1 MSVDAKF
8 IRDIEPYFKYPT
20 DENPTT
26 QQAYQDAVRNW
37 VKTEEAIVDSHLW
50 QPTTNYD
57 VGNQV
62 RTPSLPS
69 QYVLSCTTA
78 GTSGDG
84 EPDYTDV
91 AVGDSVTDG
100 TVIWMVGELL
110 TSSGGLRFDTTV
122 YGNPTNQNKIVMFGN
137 STENKDGYT
146 AVYGG
151 EVQDDGA
158 NLYLYGKNHV
168 QGGRFGLSA
177 YDGTNRRSLVGRADG
192 SLVWNGSDICTTATT
207 GTLITKSSTSSVSLS
222 ASTAKTILSINLT
235 AGTWVI
241 TGHCYFTNMTADKIY
256 GISVTTNANSFGYSS
271 DGSMAVH
278 SAYVAVLSLQTT
290 RILMLSSDSTVYLCG
305 YATAATTASDADLRA
320 VKIK

>member
-37 VKTEEAIVDSHLW
+37 VKTEEGIVDSHLW

-91 AVGDSVTDG
+91 AVGDSVITVTGVKPDGFKYVWKAASGTAPAVAVGTALTSTDG
-100 TVIWMVGELL
+100 WAELPASGLISTTNGYAITVALV
-110 TSSGGLRFDTTV
+110 SAASGQPIAKG
-122 YGNPTNQNKIVMFGN
+122 
-137 STENKDGYT
+137 
-146 AVYGG
+146 
-151 EVQDDGA
+151 
-158 NLYLYGKNHV
+158 
-168 QGGRFGLSA
+168 
-177 YDGTNRRSLVGRADG
+177 
-192 SLVWNGSDICTTATT
+192 T
-207 GTLITKSSTSSVSLS
+207 GTVVAK
-222 ASTAKTILSINLT
+222 AS
-235 AGTWVI
+235 
-241 TGHCYFTNMTADKIY
+241 
-256 GISVTTNANSFGYSS
+256 
-271 DGSMAVH
+271 
-278 SAYVAVLSLQTT
+278 
-290 RILMLSSDSTVYLCG
+290 
-305 YATAATTASDADLRA
+305 
-320 VKIK
+320 